1 MNLLT
6 PHHHLTLHIVTPV
19 WPGFYGVSGADQG
32 AWNGRNKSE
41 VRESL
46 LLSSHLLFLS
56 STLPSSPCPLL
67 LSSFCPLIPSFHPLI
82 VPSSYPFH
90 PSLLCPLILS
100 SPRPS
105 PSPVLSCL
113 PPFSGPRSLRAMPA
127 TCSRTN
133 SWPQRCPSRYCRGH
147 NETPNIVAVITKRQR
162 RKFFFGLISWSKEYS
177 LTQKYQ
183 KKKVCRLVMTAT
195 ISRFSLSKDELFP
208 LFSVIISEYGKII
221 LRFVL
226 TSTIP
231 TERNQLSACP
241 LQTLLKTWLLY
252 FFSRSHS

>member
-100 SPRPS
+100 SPHPS
-105 PSPVLSCL
+105 PSPVLFSSPHPSVPSSFSPSPLLCPLIPLIPL
-113 PPFSGPRSLRAMPA
+113 PPLSCPVFLPSQGPDRWERCQQPA
-127 TCSRTN
+127 QGRTPGL
-133 SWPQRCPSRYCRGH
+133 SAVQAG
-147 NETPNIVAVITKRQR
+147 TVAVTTKRQ
-162 RKFFFGLISWSKEYS
+162 
-177 LTQKYQ
+177 
-183 KKKVCRLVMTAT
+183 
-195 ISRFSLSKDELFP
+195 
-208 LFSVIISEYGKII
+208 I
-221 LRFVL
+221 L
-226 TSTIP
+226 
-231 TERNQLSACP
+231 
-241 LQTLLKTWLLY
+241 
-252 FFSRSHS
+252 

>member
-56 STLPSSPCPLL
+56 FILPSFPCPLL

-105 PSPVLSCL
+105 PSPVLFSSPHPSVPSSFSPSPLLCPLIPLPVLSCPVL
-113 PPFSGPRSLRAMPA
+113 SSSIPRAQIAESDASNL
-127 TCSRTN
+127 
-133 SWPQRCPSRYCRGH
+133 
-147 NETPNIVAVITKRQR
+147 
-162 RKFFFGLISWSKEYS
+162 L
-177 LTQKYQ
+177 
-183 KKKVCRLVMTAT
+183 
-195 ISRFSLSKDELFP
+195 KDEL
-208 LFSVIISEYGKII
+208 LASALSKQ
-221 LRFVL
+221 VL
-226 TSTIP
+226 
-231 TERNQLSACP
+231 
-241 LQTLLKTWLLY
+241 
-252 FFSRSHS
+252 SRSQRNAKYCSGHN